1 MTLLRQFNAALDSFL
16 MAAMAAAFF
25 GLIVTVFMQVL
36 DRNVIKFGMIWTL
49 DIAQL
54 LFGWCVF
61 VGAALA
67 VRRSAHYA
75 VELFP
80 KHWLRL
86 NAGLKV
92 FADLG
97 IAVIVFV
104 LLDGGWELTVLGFD
118 RFTEAIGITEAYW
131 VAAVPVSAMA
141 MALFLL
147 ENLLDDTARLVETWR
162 GEG

>member
-1 MTLLRQFNAALDSFL
+1 MTFLRRFNAVLDRVL
-16 MAAMAAAFF
+16 MMAMALAFF

-36 DRNVIKFGMIWTL
+36 DRNLIRFGMIWTL

-80 KHWLRL
+80 KDWIRF
-86 NAGLKV
+86 NAGLKL

-97 IAVIVFV
+97 IAIMIGV
-104 LLDGGWELTVLGFD
+104 LLTGGWELTVLGFN

-131 VAAVPVSAMA
+131 VAAVPVSALA

-147 ENLLDDTARLVETWR
+147 EILADDAARFAAAWR